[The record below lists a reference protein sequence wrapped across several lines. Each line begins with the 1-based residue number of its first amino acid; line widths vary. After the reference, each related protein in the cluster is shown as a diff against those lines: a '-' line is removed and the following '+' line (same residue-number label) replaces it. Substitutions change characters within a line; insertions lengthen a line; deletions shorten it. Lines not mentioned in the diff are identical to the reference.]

1 MAVLYDQLEKK
12 TAELE
17 EVINKQSRQDKMTRS
32 FCQSILRKEHDVEP
46 GGGKDKETP
55 WFRLSTVELLQ
66 MAEEKYNEYFD
77 TDTKGKTNL
86 AKDYR
91 EKLNTLASLVKKSNS
106 NLRELEEESAK
117 DKKELEEL
125 KEKLGMSKAKKEEQ
139 KKEPKDKS
147 KLGSSWTLTYSTDGA
162 SGIIE
167 EDIDYDDMDRK
178 YEEDI
183 KNLNEASAG
192 KPKGSFPST
201 LAAQRVLEEKERAKL
216 SKNQENL
223 VREYL
228 SEATES
234 EKAVLVAIGK
244 EGFSELAPLFGFL
257 KGSLSESKVR
267 ICALALSD
275 KKVLNKKTIYTPR
288 NSRLSVFQLSDY
300 GKKIYETMEGKPPV
314 LSKAEKIKKEHST
327 LEHGYAIVQIAEA
340 LEETPFVKK
349 RKGKVTC
356 MTGRKQIKLEENQAF
371 VPDITIDT
379 GAKYPIYIEY
389 ETTKC
394 SPEDFNYKCDKFA
407 KVTDRLNFIVPS
419 QEALDTLK
427 EHAERWIEKTKKE
440 KSLDRPITIS
450 MSTFR
455 SIQSSSSPDM
465 LQWDVRMRA
474 NSNNNQNR
482 EVKSHDKST
491 NH

>member
-139 KKEPKDKS
+139 KKELKDKS
-147 KLGSSWTLTYSTDGA
+147 KFGSSWTLTYSSGGA

-201 LAAQRVLEEKERAKL
+201 PAAQRVLEEKERAKL

-244 EGFSELAPLFGFL
+244 EGFSESIPIFDFL
-257 KGSLSESKVR
+257 KNTASASKIRACMQTLV
-267 ICALALSD
+267 S
-275 KKVLNKKTIYTPR
+275 KKVLIKTIVNTPKTPK
-288 NSRLSVFQLSDY
+288 LALFQLSDY
-300 GKKIYETMEGKPPV
+300 GKAIYEAMEGKPPV

-327 LEHGYAIVQIAEA
+327 FEHGYAIIQIAEA

-349 RKGKVTC
+349 KNGKVTC
-356 MTGRKQIKLEENQAF
+356 MTGRKQIKVDENQAF

-379 GAKYPIYIEY
+379 GGKLPIYIEY
-389 ETTKC
+389 ETTKGTQ
-394 SPEDFNYKCDKFA
+394 EYFNCKCDKFA
-407 KVTDRLNFIVPS
+407 KVTNRLNFIVPN
-419 QEALDTLK
+419 QESLDTIK
-427 EHAERWIEKTKKE
+427 NHANKWIEKTKKE
-440 KSLDRPITIS
+440 KTLEHPVTICMATFKTIQASDRPDKLNWDEQIRVN
-450 MSTFR
+450 R
-455 SIQSSSSPDM
+455 SSENDS
-465 LQWDVRMRA
+465 
-474 NSNNNQNR
+474 
-482 EVKSHDKST
+482 
-491 NH
+491 